1 MPKAKP
7 DRVEVIRIELQE
19 SERQILRDFVSV
31 NTIGEVAQLF
41 EGIDKLLTFENLY
54 IGATVYEI
62 ITGKEILIGTPND
75 LDDLLG
81 QLKDGLAPL
90 ANVDIPGI
98 DLSQGFIPG
107 TPIPTSI
114 LGSVLQGLTGLGN
127 TVNEYN
133 PLSNVYDNI
142 TD

>member
-7 DRVEVIRIELQE
+7 DRVEVLRIELQE

-54 IGATVYEI
+54 IGATIFEI
-62 ITGKEILIGTPND
+62 ITGREVLLGTPND

-81 QLKDGLAPL
+81 QLKDGLSPIGDALDSIPG
-90 ANVDIPGI
+90 VDIT
-98 DLSQGFIPG
+98 QGFIPG

-114 LGSVLQGLTGLGN
+114 IGSVINGLANLGN
-127 TVNEYN
+127 AVDDAN
-133 PLSNVYDNI
+133 PL
-142 TD
+142 T